1 MEAGRIEA
9 CMVCASVV
17 NNGIFLNS
25 DNCHYSWWYSEYA
38 GYMGKTAKNI
48 CWRGNNMRVFQ
59 IEQKIDVVFQ
69 GDGTFQEYAIE
80 LEAWSAFGLIMTTT
94 HL

>member
-1 MEAGRIEA
+1 
-9 CMVCASVV
+9 
-17 NNGIFLNS
+17 
-25 DNCHYSWWYSEYA
+25 
-38 GYMGKTAKNI
+38 MGKTAKNI